1 MGAQPLRSCLALCN
15 HRDCSLPDAP
25 VRAVLQR
32 EYWSGL
38 PFPPLGDLP
47 RTGIEPAYPLYPA
60 SCLDRQVLY
69 HQCRLLFPWGSAF
82 KVSFRDPEPKSF
94 FCHHHSSHPSNYKQ
108 TNIKEKQTF
117 KIVFHFL
124 GFLIFLRREWS
135 RSVVS
140 DSLWPHG
147 LSIQPTRLLRPWDS
161 LGKNTGVGCHI
172 FLQGIFLTQGLNPD
186 LLHCG

>member
-1 MGAQPLRSCLALCN
+1 MFWRREVWSSSGSLLSASFFQLSEVRPCIWFFHGGSAASVVSGSVSGY
-15 HRDCSLPDAP
+15 RDCSLPDAP

-47 RTGIEPAYPLYPA
+47 STGIEPAYPLYPA

-124 GFLIFLRREWS
+124 GFLIFF
-135 RSVVS
+135 
-140 DSLWPHG
+140 
-147 LSIQPTRLLRPWDS
+147 
-161 LGKNTGVGCHI
+161 KA
-172 FLQGIFLTQGLNPD
+172 
-186 LLHCG
+186 